1 MCCKTFIAVA
11 FLLVTIGAT
20 PPQKRNDVE
29 SVRATDQKLDVA
41 LSSSDDVALDQILA
55 VGYVEINAQGELSD
69 KGQLLAF
76 ARARKAGPAGVVVG
90 PDRQVVQQRLHTN
103 GDVAI
108 LIHKITTRYPHMDYQ
123 TVGKPPAQGPELID
137 EETRM
142 RVYSRNGSAWQ
153 LVAQQTTAIPK
164 TLGSSGPEKK

>member
-20 PPQKRNDVE
+20 SPQKRNDVE
-29 SVRATDQKLDVA
+29 SVRAIDQKLDVA
-41 LSSSDDVALDQILA
+41 LSTSDDATLDQILA
-55 VGYVEINAQGELSD
+55 VAYVEINAQGELSD

-76 ARARKAGPAGVVVG
+76 ARARKAGPAAVVLG
-90 PDRQVVQQRLHTN
+90 PDRKVVQQRLHTN
-103 GDVAI
+103 GNTAT

-123 TVGKPPAQGPELID
+123 TVGTPPAQGPELVD
-137 EETRM
+137 EETRL
-142 RVYSRNGSAWQ
+142 RVYSRNGSTWQ

-164 TLGSSGPEKK
+164 R